1 MDKFENLEKLQNLKE
16 SGAITE
22 EEFQIEK
29 QKILKE
35 ENTIPSKPFGNKKI
49 SITFF
54 ILSII
59 LFVVT
64 ISFIAFS
71 IYWSNEQDDASD
83 DYFMAKWKYEDYKED
98 RYRYRNLYEDAKE
111 EFEDEEKKYDKISKT
126 YHFFEYGRYVTAG
139 LCVATLGTGFLLKE
153 KKNKKGKK

>member
-1 MDKFENLEKLQNLKE
+1 MDKFENLEKLKKLKD
-16 SGAITE
+16 SGAINE

-35 ENTIPSKPFGNKKI
+35 ENTIQSKPFGNKKI

-59 LFVVT
+59 LLVIT

-83 DYFMAKWKYEDYKED
+83 DYGGKYEDYKDD

-111 EFEDEEKKYDKISKT
+111 EFEDIEKKYNKISKT

-139 LCVATLGTGFLLKE
+139 LCIATLGTGFLLKE